1 MKRNTIVKNVI
12 TEQEETYFNSLSLAE
27 NVVSSIIAVENQTSN
42 LMTTKVR
49 EKYYKEVKMIPSI
62 KGGKKAYAQN
72 YDLIGFYR
80 D

>member
-1 MKRNTIVKNVI
+1 MN
-12 TEQEETYFNSLSLAE
+12 A
-27 NVVSSIIAVENQTSN
+27 
-42 LMTTKVR
+42 KVR
-49 EKYYKEVKMIPSI
+49 EKYAKEVEMIPSI

>member
-12 TEQEETYFNSLSLAE
+12 TEQEEIYFNSLSLAE
-27 NVVSSIIAVENQTSN
+27 NVVSGIIAVENQTSN
-42 LMTTKVR
+42 LMTAKVR
-49 EKYYKEVKMIPSI
+49 EKYAKEVKMISSI
-62 KGGKKAYAQN
+62 KGGKTAYAQN